1 MFESLK
7 LFLWKIGVYPD
18 KCPFCGSKLVKVG
31 FPHDI
36 CFQDYIYPRGDYR
49 FNKRK

>member
-1 MFESLK
+1 MLERLK
-7 LFLWKIGVYPD
+7 LLLWKIEVYPD
-18 KCPFCGSKLVKVG
+18 KCPFCGSKLVKIG

-36 CFQDYIYPRGDYR
+36 CFQDYICPRGVCR